1 MLSSHLSGGGTLPKS
16 EDFSPN
22 QFSFPAASTFE
33 SKPTYGA
40 KPAKLQSPLR
50 IGEGLSLQVLL
61 GS

>member
-40 KPAKLQSPLR
+40 KPQSPLR
-50 IGEGLSLQVLL
+50 IGEGLSLQILL
-61 GS
+61 GT